1 MLGFVRVEER
11 GSGGAQYYYLCSY
24 DPRSRNVHK
33 EYLGPVHSVEAQRK
47 VNFFMWLNS
56 LDEEKIRKLKDESV
70 AAQRSGPSF
79 HTSLE
84 RVLELGRLAGQ
95 S

>member
-1 MLGFVRVEER
+1 MGFVRVEER

-24 DPRSRNVHK
+24 DPRSRNVRK

-47 VNFFMWLNS
+47 VSFFMWLNS
-56 LDEEKIRKLKDESV
+56 LDEEKIRKLKDES
-70 AAQRSGPSF
+70 ATAQRSGPSF

>member
-1 MLGFVRVEER
+1 MLVFVRVERR

-24 DPRSRNVHK
+24 DPKTRNVHK
-33 EYLGPVHSVEAQRK
+33 QYLGPVHSVEVRRK
-47 VNFFMWLNS
+47 VNFFVWLNT
-56 LDEEKIRKLKDESV
+56 LDEKKVKKLKDESL

-84 RVLELGRLAGQ
+84 RVLELGKLARQ